1 VYGVRNER
9 VSDVLRIEDG
19 LKRPYLDFY
28 RSLDISPVHQDISD
42 LARHYRRRESLY
54 RFLGIPRSAV
64 RGADVI
70 EFGPGS
76 GLNALYTA
84 SLRPA
89 SYTLVD
95 ANGRGIADMRAL
107 FAQHDVV
114 EGIAIVE
121 SLVEELPVTSSYDL
135 VLAEGL
141 IVIQTDP
148 AAFAQRIAQ
157 FAKPGGIV
165 VLTCSDAVSVFAE
178 AGRRL
183 IAGRVAPADM
193 DLDRRMSILR
203 SLFTPHLTTLAAMS
217 RPIDDWILDNI
228 IQPFGDGKLFSMSD
242 AIEGLEAD
250 FDVYGSS
257 PRFLTDWRWYKEV
270 ANVER
275 GFNEL
280 ARRNYGESVL
290 NLLDHRFVHERQP
303 AAFGQALLAHCQV
316 FYELMLQLETGSDV
330 WREINVCLVEI
341 ADVVLPVAP
350 ETCESIQSLR
360 EFLFA
365 ARPDTCQLE
374 AFAPFFGRGLQYMSF
389 VRRAEDGDTCLVH

>member
-1 VYGVRNER
+1 
-9 VSDVLRIEDG
+9 
-19 LKRPYLDFY
+19 
-28 RSLDISPVHQDISD
+28 
-42 LARHYRRRESLY
+42 
-54 RFLGIPRSAV
+54 
-64 RGADVI
+64 
-70 EFGPGS
+70 
-76 GLNALYTA
+76 
-84 SLRPA
+84 
-89 SYTLVD
+89 
-95 ANGRGIADMRAL
+95 L